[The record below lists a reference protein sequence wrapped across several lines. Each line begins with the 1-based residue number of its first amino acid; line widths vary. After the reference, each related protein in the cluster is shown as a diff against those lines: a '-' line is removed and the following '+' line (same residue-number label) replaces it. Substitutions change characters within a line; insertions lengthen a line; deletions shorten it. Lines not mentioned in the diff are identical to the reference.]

1 MNSRSPTHWMPTNFG
16 SRRQVARGAW
26 QDAARALNDL
36 KWLVSEKWNI
46 HPSTGVKVRFALL
59 EPWTDATCHWVI
71 PHQSEGPSAA
81 SQAPSQWRGLG
92 FLGTTMESMDERIA
106 SRICDFLIFIVHAR
120 ATCTYD
126 VSSLTVCLIF
136 KYFYSLE
143 SATWSEPRF
152 FRCRFLFDFSIQ
164 LYQHTTPEPST
175 MWRNYGCVWD
185 FTPEKHNY
193 VVPFLITPPNKIT
206 RSLGFRSKSSK
217 WVTNSGCYKG
227 QLFWSSSLPSPKKRL
242 KKPDQFAFFF
252 EKKMQGGWKLVLRRC
267 PSTESLHANCQT
279 NMGKLWIKG

>member
-1 MNSRSPTHWMPTNFG
+1 MI
-16 SRRQVARGAW
+16 
-26 QDAARALNDL
+26 LNDWYQKNGTYIQVQAWRL
-36 KWLVSEKWNI
+36 DLLCLNLEQMQLVIESFLTNL
-46 HPSTGVKVRFALL
+46 KVRVQLPKLL
-59 EPWTDATCHWVI
+59 P
-71 PHQSEGPSAA
+71 SEED
-81 SQAPSQWRGLG
+81 LG
-92 FLGTTMESMDERIA
+92 SLGMTMESMDERIA

-152 FRCRFLFDFSIQ
+152 FRCRCLFDFSIQ

-193 VVPFLITPPNKIT
+193 VIPFLITPPNKIT

-227 QLFWSSSLPSPKKRL
+227 QLFWSSKPSQSKETFKKAGPICLLLWEKNAGGVKTCFASVPQYRKSPCKLP
-242 KKPDQFAFFF
+242 D
-252 EKKMQGGWKLVLRRC
+252 
-267 PSTESLHANCQT
+267 
-279 NMGKLWIKG
+279 

>member
-1 MNSRSPTHWMPTNFG
+1 MI
-16 SRRQVARGAW
+16 
-26 QDAARALNDL
+26 LNDWYQKNGTYIQVQAWRL
-36 KWLVSEKWNI
+36 DLLCLNLEQMQLVIESFLTNL
-46 HPSTGVKVRFALL
+46 KVRVQLPKLL
-59 EPWTDATCHWVI
+59 P
-71 PHQSEGPSAA
+71 SEED
-81 SQAPSQWRGLG
+81 LG
-92 FLGTTMESMDERIA
+92 SLGMTMESMDERIA

-206 RSLGFRSKSSK
+206 RSLAQNLPSGLQIQVATR
-217 WVTNSGCYKG
+217 VNSFG
-227 QLFWSSSLPSPKKRL
+227 LVSLPSPKKRL